1 METAKSNA
9 VSDQPGALND
19 RMRQQ
24 QADDSRPHPLMS
36 VCRDLFLSRPG
47 KPERVLKITRALS
60 IGNEFCKSRCGTARD
75 APRWRVTL
83 AVSPAENHSARC

>member
-9 VSDQPGALND
+9 VSNQPGALND

-47 KPERVLKITRALS
+47 KPERVLENTQALS
-60 IGNEFCKSRCGTARD
+60 VGNEFRES
-75 APRWRVTL
+75 L
-83 AVSPAENHSARC
+83 QHSARRATLAGHFGGIAS